1 MTFAEAIEALSRLQK
16 LYGDQARLEEDY
28 VDAYSSSDRKCLYVQ
43 VPVPET
49 DDQYA
54 QRIAAEEMYERQ
66 NEASERAQWEKLNA
80 KYGGKK

>member
-1 MTFAEAIEALSRLQK
+1 MTFAEAVTELSRLQK
-16 LYGDQARLEEDY
+16 LYGDQAKLEEDY

-66 NEASERAQWEKLNA
+66 NEANERAQWERLNA
-80 KYGGKK
+80 KYGEKK